1 MTRAHV
7 LVVEDD
13 HGLRDVVA
21 RALREEGHRVTT
33 AVDGAAALATMT
45 TDIAAVILDIGL
57 SDSDGRDVCHALRA
71 RGFSTPVLFLTA
83 LDGMADRLT
92 GFAAGGDDYLGKPF
106 HLAELV
112 ARLGALLRR
121 AAVPPSVPDRGTA
134 GLTLDPAAHA
144 IVGPRGRVALTPIEF
159 RLLGP
164 LLGAPGVVIRR
175 RELRRAGWPDGAIV
189 NDNTLD
195 QYVAKLR
202 RKLGQAGSTRALETA
217 RGVGYRLT

>member
-13 HGLRDVVA
+13 HSLRDVLA
-21 RALREEGHRVTT
+21 RALREEGYRVTT
-33 AVDGAAALATMT
+33 AVDGSGALATMT
-45 TDIAAVILDIGL
+45 ADIGAVVLDIGL
-57 SDSDGRDVCHALRA
+57 TDSDGRDVCHALRA
-71 RGFSTPVLFLTA
+71 RGFGTPVLFLTA

-92 GFAAGGDDYLGKPF
+92 GFAAGGDDYLAKPF

-121 AAVPPSVPDRGTA
+121 TPAVLDGGTA

-144 IVGPRGRVALTPIEF
+144 VVGPGGRVALTPTEF

-164 LLGAPGVVIRR
+164 LLAAPGVVIRR
-175 RELRRAGWPDGAIV
+175 RDLRRAGWPDGAV
-189 NDNTLD
+189 VHDNTLD

-202 RKLGQAGSTRALETA
+202 RKLGRAGATCSLETA
-217 RGVGYRLT
+217 RGVGYRLS

>member
-13 HGLRDVVA
+13 HSLRDVLA
-21 RALREEGHRVTT
+21 RALREEGYRVIT
-33 AVDGAAALATMT
+33 AVDGAGALAAMT
-45 TDIAAVILDIGL
+45 AAIGAVVLDIGL
-57 SDSDGRDVCHALRA
+57 ADSDGRDVCHALRA
-71 RGFSTPVLFLTA
+71 RGFGAPVLFLTA

-92 GFAAGGDDYLGKPF
+92 GFAAGGDDYLPKPF

-121 AAVPPSVPDRGTA
+121 VPPLRGGGSA

-144 IVGPRGRVALTPIEF
+144 VVGPGGRVALTPTEY

-164 LLGAPGVVIRR
+164 LLASPGAVIRR
-175 RELRRAGWPDGAIV
+175 RDLRRAGWPDGAIV
-189 NDNTLD
+189 HDNTLD

-202 RKLGQAGSTRALETA
+202 RKLGQAGAACSLETA
-217 RGVGYRLT
+217 RGVGYRLS